1 MNIETLLV
9 YTTVTF
15 FYVTSPGPAIILAIV
30 NGLRADMKIVMISSL
45 ANIIGLFILSTASIL
60 GLGVI
65 LKTSSTL
72 FMIVKILGALYLI
85 YLGYKFLRNKGGFN
99 ISDLEDEKIV
109 KSKKSYFLESFILA
123 VTNPKPI
130 LFFTAIF
137 PQFLDLNSS
146 IAPQFFIMTGIFLF
160 ISFSSLCTYSYISKK
175 SKAFFKNQ
183 RRINIVNKI
192 TGGLF
197 IFMGLGL
204 LKMKNQ

>member
-30 NGLRADMKIVMISSL
+30 NGLRADMKTVMISSL
-45 ANIIGLFILSTASIL
+45 ANIIGLFILSMASIL

-109 KSKKSYFLESFILA
+109 KSEKSYFLESFILA

-146 IAPQFFIMTGIFLF
+146 IAPQFFIMTGIFLL

>member
-30 NGLRADMKIVMISSL
+30 NGLRADMKTVMISSL

-175 SKAFFKNQ
+175 SKVFFKNQ

>member
-30 NGLRADMKIVMISSL
+30 NGLRADMKTVMISSL

-72 FMIVKILGALYLI
+72 FMMVKILGALYLI

>member
-30 NGLRADMKIVMISSL
+30 NGLRADMKTVVISSL

>member
-30 NGLRADMKIVMISSL
+30 NGLRADMKTVMISSL

>member
-30 NGLRADMKIVMISSL
+30 NGLRADMKTVMISSL

-146 IAPQFFIMTGIFLF
+146 IAPQFFIMTGIFLL